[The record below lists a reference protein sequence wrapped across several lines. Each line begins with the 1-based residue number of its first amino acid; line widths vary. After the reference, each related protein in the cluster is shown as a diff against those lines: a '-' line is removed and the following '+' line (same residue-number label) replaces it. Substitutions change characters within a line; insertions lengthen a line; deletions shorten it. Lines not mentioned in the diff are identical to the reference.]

1 MESTDPRKSPCF
13 SQKVVDVRGR
23 IRPVIT
29 WSDLESLQF
38 TTPEGM
44 PWSLYEVH
52 ETKLNCNVHVI
63 KRDICR

>member
-44 PWSLYEVH
+44 PWNRL
-52 ETKLNCNVHVI
+52 
-63 KRDICR
+63 